1 MIRKSYCEIKNFAIN
16 ASSSGEFID
25 YGKYTGVNYLTNIM
39 SVLTNLGINSF
50 LFVVLT
56 ADYEKF
62 LYWRKK
68 NFGISSCFSHF
79 EDKDLAGGGG

>member
-1 MIRKSYCEIKNFAIN
+1 MIRKSYCEIKNAAIC
-16 ASSSGEFID
+16 ACSSGEFLD
-25 YGKYTGVNYLTNIM
+25 YGKYTGVKYLTNIM

-62 LYWRKK
+62 FVLAEK
-68 NFGISSCFSHF
+68 NFGISSCFSLF